1 MNGSWQVPG
10 KQDLAQTTVSDKS
23 SSGPTFLR
31 FLVFFARVEE
41 GTNFPLRG
49 KGGEK
54 KTDLLLEIYPSLNI
68 ETSPSGVFLPSVCL
82 RK

>member
-1 MNGSWQVPG
+1 MVAG
-10 KQDLAQTTVSDKS
+10 KFLANKILHRPPSRTSHLPDPLFS
-23 SSGPTFLR
+23 AFC
-31 FLVFFARVEE
+31 VFDRVEE

-49 KGGEK
+49 KGGKK